1 MAPTLLARI
10 RRAAFFRHL
19 RPLLQHAVLAAL
31 IDVVALAAH
40 VGTLLRVLLA
50 VVVLAAHQLVHA
62 CRK

>member
-1 MAPTLLARI
+1 MAPTPACI
-10 RRAAFFRHL
+10 RRAAFSRHL

-40 VGTLLRVLLA
+40 VGTLLRVLIA
-50 VVVLAAHQLVHA
+50 VVVLAVHQLVHA